1 MQQENR
7 LPFSFT
13 GTGGEYFRI
22 WIVNVFLT
30 IITLG
35 IFSAWAKVR
44 RNQYFYRNTWLD
56 DANFDYHGNPVAIL
70 KGRILALVLLV
81 AYNMSVK
88 VSLTVFAIVLALIG
102 LIMPVLLVKSFR
114 FRALNTSYRGLRFG
128 FSANL
133 KDAYKTFLALP
144 ILTLITLYILAP
156 FTHQRIKKFQHDH
169 SKFGT
174 TPFNFDAPVKSFYK
188 IYGAVILMYIA
199 AAFGL
204 GLLMVPLFAAGMGHG
219 NAKAIALGTTLAFVF
234 ILAAILLIGPYMVS
248 RFQNLVWNH
257 TTLGAQSILSS
268 STAFNPDDQVQEPHR
283 FESTVQARK
292 LLGIFIT
299 NFIGIIF
306 TLGLFKPFADI
317 RLARYRL
324 SQMTLIAN
332 GNLQDFISEQQDNVG
347 AFGQE
352 AAELFDLDIAL

>member
-7 LPFSFT
+7 LAFSFT

-44 RNQYFYRNTWLD
+44 RNQYFYRNTWLE
-56 DANFDYHGNPVAIL
+56 DASFDYHGNPVAIL
-70 KGRILALVLLV
+70 KGRILALVLLF
-81 AYNMSVK
+81 AYNYSPK
-88 VSLTVFAIVLALIG
+88 VSFTLFFIVLALIAI
-102 LIMPVLLVKSFR
+102 IMPVLLVKSFR

-133 KDAYKTFLALP
+133 KEAYKTFLALP
-144 ILTLITLYILAP
+144 ILTILTLYILAP
-156 FTHQRIKKFQHDH
+156 FTHQRIKKFQHEH

-174 TPFNFDAPVKSFYK
+174 TPFQFDAPVKSFYK

-199 AAFGL
+199 AVLGL

-234 ILAAILLIGPYMVS
+234 ILAAILFIGPYMVS

-257 TTLGAQSILSS
+257 TTLGAQSVASS
-268 STAFNPDDQVQEPHR
+268 STAFTDDQVQKPHR

-292 LLGIFIT
+292 LLAIFIT
-299 NFIGIIF
+299 NFICIIF
-306 TLGLFKPFADI
+306 TFGLFKPFADI

-332 GNLQDFISEQQDNVG
+332 GSLQDFISEQQDNVG

>member
-156 FTHQRIKKFQHDH
+156 FTHQRIKKFQHEH

-188 IYGAVILMYIA
+188 IYGMLALLYIGLFVVTVGLIPFFELGKIAGYPTKA
-199 AAFGL
+199 AIVMTLIFIVFVTMAL
-204 GLLMVPLFAAGMGHG
+204 
-219 NAKAIALGTTLAFVF
+219 AIAPY
-234 ILAAILLIGPYMVS
+234 LIA

-257 TTLGAQSILSS
+257 TTLGAQSIFSS

-299 NFIGIIF
+299 NFIGVIF

-332 GNLQDFISEQQDNVG
+332 GSLQDFISEQQDNVG